1 VVGQAVREAAGQKGL
16 LALAAGGACTGCCPE
31 AVVHVVHVV
40 QVVLEV
46 HFPGLGCEKTR

>member
-31 AVVHVVHVV
+31 AVVHVV

-46 HFPGLGCEKTR
+46 HFPGLGFEKTR